1 MSGADPIGARPDW
14 RHYLPASKGQW
25 RNRVRNI
32 HPRDGNHIARDLTV
46 YEASLR
52 RPLPRHRANRG
63 LVNL

>member
-1 MSGADPIGARPDW
+1 VQIQWGTAGFAALSARI
-14 RHYLPASKGQW
+14 KGQW
-25 RNRVRNI
+25 RNDVRNG

-46 YEASLR
+46 YEARLR